1 MLERRGFKY
10 LLHFLSFDLKQRIK
24 DYCCHSKPSGKAF
37 CGSAVLFQWPWNSGS
52 MRTLLCHYI
61 YMPCLSCSLLLNTVL
76 SMLVQNAFAGLL
88 RSLFSLTALKATK
101 VKCFPFIV
109 LPFSIFYFNCVHASI
124 KFLSLLVKANEVIKM
139 FCNSCNKVQHNTY
152 IYILQQV
159 FQKHVLF
166 LILPWNQEKTV
177 LPVTH

>member
-1 MLERRGFKY
+1 
-10 LLHFLSFDLKQRIK
+10 
-24 DYCCHSKPSGKAF
+24 
-37 CGSAVLFQWPWNSGS
+37 

-109 LPFSIFYFNCVHASI
+109 LPFSIFYFNCVRASI
-124 KFLSLLVKANEVIKM
+124 RFLSLLVKANEVIKM